1 MFATVKWL
9 KQRRKKR
16 GEWKGKKCH
25 VKNLSAAKMPARL
38 ARVCAAVC
46 ALLAGPAQTLTEE
59 QFIKLV
65 LAQDKLLEEAQIG
78 LDIKQIELDASR
90 DNYLNWKPL
99 LTASAGYSY
108 RDLDRHTQSTS
119 EYTKKQIGYP
129 QRVSISAE
137 KKFLSNPASIRVGVS
152 RAAATNRLERYKKKV
167 EVGKSPAYE
176 ENFATT
182 RSVSFKYPL
191 LKHDSNAAG
200 RKAYQRNILDL
211 RDQQLAFFET
221 KEDFLEDRLNDYLEW
236 VLHHRNAEING
247 EFLERYK
254 RLDTA
259 DAAETALLK
268 SAVFRIEQYN
278 AETQND
284 LRAVREKLAVLL
296 DDRRILRET
305 PRFDFRKRAKLLG
318 GDRAAYL
325 RARNRDLARIGIDI
339 ELKQIDLAHSKN
351 RLLPSLDFTVTAE
364 DSSFSGSTRTNFNFH
379 DDRDNYTA
387 ALVFSHPLGGGSI
400 TDRTAVQIAHLT
412 LRKLGIAYRE
422 KLQDLLAD
430 IQSLHG
436 KLALDEPRLL
446 AAVDAAAQSARIEL
460 ENYRAGKS
468 SFRDVLQA
476 YRDWRDAK
484 IEHIQDVIDYQED
497 SIEYDNLLDR
507 MIAQP

>member
-1 MFATVKWL
+1 
-9 KQRRKKR
+9 
-16 GEWKGKKCH
+16 
-25 VKNLSAAKMPARL
+25 MPARL

-46 ALLAGPAQTLTEE
+46 ALLAGPAQALTEE

-108 RDLDRHTQSTS
+108 RDLDRRKQRL

-129 QRVSISAE
+129 QRISISAE

-152 RAAATNRLERYKKKV
+152 RAAATNLLERHKNNMAV
-167 EVGKSPAYE
+167 EKSPVYE
-176 ENFATT
+176 EHFAST

-236 VLHHRNAEING
+236 VLHHRNSEING

-351 RLLPSLDFTVTAE
+351 RLLPSLDLTVTAE

-387 ALVFSHPLGGGSI
+387 ALVFSHPLGGGAI